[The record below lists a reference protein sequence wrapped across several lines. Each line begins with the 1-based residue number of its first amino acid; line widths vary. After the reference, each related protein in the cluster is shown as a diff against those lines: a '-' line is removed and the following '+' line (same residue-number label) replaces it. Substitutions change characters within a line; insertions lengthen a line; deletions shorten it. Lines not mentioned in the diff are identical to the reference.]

1 MHARAG
7 VMGRQMT
14 EDDCSRFYRTA
25 TRTPPLAPMRFS
37 SLVSDFSN
45 IARGEAT
52 GDMLLAYE
60 L

>member
-1 MHARAG
+1 
-7 VMGRQMT
+7 MT
-14 EDDCSRFYRTA
+14 EEDCSRFYRAA

-37 SLVSDFSN
+37 ALVTDFSN

-52 GDMLLAYE
+52 GDMLLAYD